1 MVLNFGQVIL
11 IFMIEIGFFGSIIAI
26 FILEWIHKYI
36 MTRKLTQAV
45 LEEIETRKESV
56 WQEINTRRESVWG
69 LLAPPSEN
77 SSVSGRKDSAMPRGP
92 GPSTS
97 DRKVSFK
104 QQRHRRQ
111 SIGQSFGFPSRNFVD
126 YGRSGEDDYDTQY
139 GFDTQY

>member
-26 FILEWIHKYI
+26 FILEWIHKWV
-36 MTRKLTQAV
+36 MTRKITQAV
-45 LEEIETRKESV
+45 VKEIEERKESV
-56 WQEINTRRESVWG
+56 WREIDTRRQSVWG
-69 LLAPPSEN
+69 LLAPPEESPEG
-77 SSVSGRKDSAMPRGP
+77 SRKDSAMPYGY
-92 GPSTS
+92 GPSSSS

-111 SIGQSFGFPSRNFVD
+111 SIGQSFGFPKRNFED
-126 YGRSGEDDYDTQY
+126 YSREGEDGYNTQY